1 MKNSNRT
8 MKYKHIFFD
17 LDRTLWDFEASA
29 MQAFEVIFDKYELN
43 KRGVESP
50 FDFHEKYT
58 DHNEKLW
65 DLYRV
70 GKITKEDLRGKRF
83 YLTLQEYNIQDKD
96 LAENIGLDYTVISPS
111 LVNLFPNAIEI
122 LTYLKPLYEL
132 HIITNG
138 FSEVQDIK
146 LQSSGM
152 DKFFKQVIT
161 SEEAG
166 VKKPD
171 SKIFEFALAKSGA
184 NLTESIMIGDDYPV
198 DIVGAQEMGM
208 DQVYFNPQRI
218 NNSNGCTF
226 EIADLIELKDIL

>member
-1 MKNSNRT
+1 VKNRNIS

-29 MQAFEVIFDKYELN
+29 MQAFELIFDKYELGT
-43 KRGVESP
+43 RGVKDSL
-50 FDFHEKYT
+50 DFHEKYT
-58 DHNEKLW
+58 DHNERLW

-83 YLTLQEYNIQDKD
+83 YLTLQEYNIVDKD
-96 LAENIGLDYTVISPS
+96 LAENIGLDYTIISPS

-122 LTYLKPLYEL
+122 LDYLHPLYEL

-171 SKIFEFALAKSGA
+171 SKIFEYALKKSGA
-184 NLTESIMIGDDYPV
+184 SLGESIMIGDDYPV
-198 DIVGAQEMGM
+198 DIVGAQQMGM

-218 NNSNGCTF
+218 NNSNGSTF
-226 EIADLIELKDIL
+226 EVADLIELKEIL